1 MGDLDL
7 DREDVF
13 PPLSKERLQSLP
25 RRKYMSSAVFSLENV
40 SVQEECFLTVQLL
53 MQHNP
58 PLMRDFFIHLEVA

>member
-7 DREDVF
+7 DRDDVF
-13 PPLSKERLQSLP
+13 LPLSKGRLQSLP
-25 RRKYMSSAVFSLENV
+25 RRKYKSSAVFSLENV

-58 PLMRDFFIHLEVA
+58 ALMRDFLFILK